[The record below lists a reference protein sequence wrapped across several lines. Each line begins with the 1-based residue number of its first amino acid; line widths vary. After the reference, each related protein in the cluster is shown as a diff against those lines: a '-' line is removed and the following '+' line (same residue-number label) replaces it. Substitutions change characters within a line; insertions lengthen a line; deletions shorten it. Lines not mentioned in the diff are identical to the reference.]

1 MITENE
7 IPAILSVELPEINNE
22 LKKLQSKNNI
32 YKTMQCFVD
41 FTKELAYTG
50 NLAEVKHCFT
60 LAERMLKDG
69 NKTVRNAIENVYVF
83 SVSSI
88 LHGSTSMSNEV
99 NALFNG
105 SLRKE
110 YIHQIEASGI

>member
-7 IPAILSVELPEINNE
+7 IQVILCNELPEINKE
-22 LKKLQSKNNI
+22 LEQLPNRNNI
-32 YKTMQCFVD
+32 YKTILCFVD

-69 NKTVRNAIENVYVF
+69 NKTVKNAIENVYVF

-88 LHGSTSMSNEV
+88 LHGSTSVSKEV

>member
-1 MITENE
+1 MITETQING
-7 IPAILSVELPEINNE
+7 ILLQELPEINNE
-22 LKKLQSKNNI
+22 LEKLPNQNNI

-50 NLAEVKHCFT
+50 NLAEVKHCFA

-69 NKTVRNAIENVYVF
+69 NRTVKGAIENVYVF

-88 LHGSTSMSNEV
+88 LHGGSAMNKEV
-99 NALFNG
+99 NKLFNG